1 MEFVCNMVDIS
12 KIKNVTVVG
21 AGVMGYGI
29 AQVALMAGY
38 HVTLVDIKE
47 NIVNNGLAKIE
58 EGLKKAQI
66 KGKLEEGLP
75 ISNIMSR
82 CRKSIDLSS
91 AVKESDF
98 VFEAVVEKLDIKKQI
113 CNLVM
118 ENSPPHCIYASNT
131 STFRIT
137 DIAADSN
144 RPENVIGMHFFLPV
158 VLQCC
163 VEVMKGEKTSDRV
176 LDIGVEIG
184 KRLPCLKG
192 KRFSVRMEK
201 ESPGFIA
208 NRLLMPPIIYLSWIF
223 DQAFEKGIPWEQ
235 IDADAEARKLIPMG
249 PCELTDYLGVDTSYN
264 VLKSYEKIFSPDFA
278 PGKVLTN
285 LVSEGNLGRK
295 TGRGFYDWTAGKPE
309 IRLDKKAGILNPEM
323 TMAIMLNEGCKLLE
337 ENIVSGYKIIDDVM
351 LTGTSMPGPFSP
363 GKRNYV
369 KWSKMLDEFVKLSD
383 KTYLKPC
390 ALLRFGGFIN
400 MRK

>member
-1 MEFVCNMVDIS
+1 MVDIS
-12 KIKNVTVVG
+12 EIKNITVVG

-38 HVTLVDIKE
+38 NVTLVDVKN
-47 NIVNNGLAKIE
+47 NIVTNGFTKIE

-66 KGKLEEGLP
+66 KGKLEEGASV
-75 ISNIMSR
+75 SNIMSR

-118 ENSPPHCIYASNT
+118 ENSSPHCIFASNT

-137 DIAADSN
+137 DIAEDSI

-163 VEVMKGEKTSDRV
+163 VEVMKGEKTSDRA

-192 KRFSVRMEK
+192 KRLSVRIEK

-223 DQAFEKGIPWEQ
+223 DIAFEKGIPWEQ

-264 VLKSYEKIFSPDFA
+264 VLKSYEMMFSPDFA

-285 LVSEGNLGRK
+285 LVMKGYLGRK
-295 TGRGFYDWTAGKPE
+295 SGRGFYDWTAGRPK
-309 IRLDKKAGILNPEM
+309 INLNKKAGILNPEM

-337 ENIVSGYKIIDDVM
+337 EKIVSGYKIIDDVM
-351 LTGTSMPGPFSP
+351 LAGTSMPGPFGP
-363 GKRNYV
+363 GKRNYE
-369 KWSKMLDEFVKLSD
+369 KWSKLLEDFVEISD
-383 KTYLKPC
+383 KKYLKPC
-390 ALLRFGGFIN
+390 KLMKSGGFIH

>member
-1 MEFVCNMVDIS
+1 MVDIS
-12 KIKNVTVVG
+12 KVKNITVVG
-21 AGVMGYGI
+21 AGVMGNGI
-29 AQVALMAGY
+29 AQVALMAGFN
-38 HVTLVDIKE
+38 VILVDVKE
-47 NIVNNGLAKIE
+47 NIVNNGIAKIK
-58 EGLKKAQI
+58 EGLKKVQI
-66 KGKLEEGLP
+66 KGKLGEGIS

-98 VFEAVVEKLDIKKQI
+98 VFEAVVEKLDIKKQV
-113 CNLVM
+113 CDLVM
-118 ENSPPHCIYASNT
+118 ENSPPHCIFASNT

-137 DIAADSN
+137 DIAEDSN
-144 RPENVIGMHFFLPV
+144 KPENVIGMHFFLPV

-163 VEVMKGEKTSDRV
+163 VEVMKGEKTTDKA

-192 KRFSVRMEK
+192 KRLSVRIEK

-208 NRLLMPPIIYLSWIF
+208 NRLLTPPIIYLNWIF
-223 DQAFEKGIPWEQ
+223 DLALEKGIPWEQ
-235 IDADAEARKLIPMG
+235 IDADAEARKLTPMG
-249 PCELTDYLGVDTSYN
+249 PCELTDYLGVDTTYN
-264 VLKSYEKIFSPDFA
+264 ALKSYEKIFSSDFA

-285 LVSEGNLGRK
+285 LVVEGNLGRI

-309 IRLDKKAGILNPEM
+309 IFLNKKAGILNPEI

-337 ENIVSGYKIIDDVM
+337 EKIVSGYKIIDDVM
-351 LTGTSMPGPFSP
+351 LTGTSMPGPFGP
-363 GKRNYV
+363 GKRNYI
-369 KWSKMLDEFVKLSD
+369 KWSKMLEDFVELSD
-383 KTYLKPC
+383 KKYLKPC
-390 ALLRFGGFIN
+390 ELMKSGGFIN

>member
-1 MEFVCNMVDIS
+1 MVDIS
-12 KIKNVTVVG
+12 RVKNITVVG

-29 AQVALMAGY
+29 AQVALMAGFN
-38 HVTLVDIKE
+38 VILVDVKE
-47 NIVNNGLAKIE
+47 NIVNIGLAKIE

-66 KGKLEEGLP
+66 KGKLEEG
-75 ISNIMSR
+75 ISISSIMSR

-91 AVKESDF
+91 SVKETDF

-113 CNLVM
+113 CNVVM
-118 ENSPPHCIYASNT
+118 ENSPPHCIFASNT
-131 STFRIT
+131 STFKIT

-163 VEVMKGEKTSDRV
+163 VEVMKGEKSSNEA
-176 LDIGVEIG
+176 LDIGVELG

-192 KRFSVRMEK
+192 KRLSVRIEK

-278 PGKVLTN
+278 PGKVITN
-285 LVSEGNLGRK
+285 LVREGNLGRK
-295 TGRGFYDWTAGKPE
+295 TGRGFYDWTAGRPE
-309 IRLDKKAGILNPEM
+309 INLNIKAGILNPEM

-337 ENIVSGYKIIDDVM
+337 EKIVSGYKIIDRVM

-363 GKRNYV
+363 GKVNYK
-369 KWSKMLDEFVKLSD
+369 KWSKILEDFVEISD
-383 KTYLKPC
+383 KKYLKPC
-390 ALLRFGGFIN
+390 ELMKSGGFIN
-400 MRK
+400 MRN

>member
-1 MEFVCNMVDIS
+1 MVDINT
-12 KIKNVTVVG
+12 IKNITVVG

-29 AQVALMAGY
+29 AQVALMAGFN
-38 HVTLVDIKE
+38 VILVDVKE

-66 KGKLEEGLP
+66 KGKLDEGIS
-75 ISNIMSR
+75 ISNIMAR
-82 CRKSIDLSS
+82 CRISIDLSS

-118 ENSPPHCIYASNT
+118 ENSPPHCIFASNT

-137 DIAADSN
+137 DIAADSIK
-144 RPENVIGMHFFLPV
+144 PENVIGMHFFLPV

-163 VEVMKGEKTSDRV
+163 VEVMKGEKTSERA

-192 KRFSVRMEK
+192 KRLSVRIEK

-223 DQAFEKGIPWEQ
+223 DRAFEKGIPWEQ
-235 IDADAEARKLIPMG
+235 IDADAGARKLIPMG
-249 PCELTDYLGVDTSYN
+249 PCELTDYLGVDTTYN

-278 PGKVLTN
+278 PGKVLTD
-285 LVSEGNLGRK
+285 LVTKGYLGRK
-295 TGRGFYDWTAGKPE
+295 TGRGFYDWTVGRPK
-309 IRLDKKAGILNPEM
+309 INLNKKAGILNPEM

-351 LTGTSMPGPFSP
+351 LAGTSMPGPFGP
-363 GKRNYV
+363 GKRNYE
-369 KWSKMLDEFVKLSD
+369 KWSKMLEDFVEISD
-383 KTYLKPC
+383 KKYLKPC
-390 ALLRFGGFIN
+390 ILMKSGGFIN

>member
-1 MEFVCNMVDIS
+1 MVDIS
-12 KIKNVTVVG
+12 NVKNITVIG

-29 AQVALMAGY
+29 AQVALMAGFN
-38 HVTLVDIKE
+38 VILVDVKE
-47 NIVNNGLAKIE
+47 NIVNSGLVKIE

-66 KGKLEEGLP
+66 KGKLEEGV
-75 ISNIMSR
+75 SVSKIMSR

-98 VFEAVVEKLDIKKQI
+98 VIEAIVEKLDIKKQV

-118 ENSPPHCIYASNT
+118 ENSPSHCIYASNT

-137 DIAADSN
+137 DIAEDSN
-144 RPENVIGMHFFLPV
+144 KPENVIGMHFFLPV

-163 VEVMKGEKTSDRV
+163 VEVMKGEKTSDRA
-176 LDIGVEIG
+176 LDIGIEIG

-192 KRFSVRMEK
+192 KRLSVRIEK

-208 NRLLMPPIIYLSWIF
+208 NRLLMPPIIYLSWIY
-223 DQAFEKGIPWEQ
+223 DIAFEKGIPWEQ

-264 VLKSYEKIFSPDFA
+264 VLKSYEKMFSPDFA
-278 PGKVLTN
+278 PGKVLTD
-285 LVSEGNLGRK
+285 LVTKGYFGRK
-295 TGRGFYDWTAGKPE
+295 TGRGFYDWTTGRPK
-309 IRLDKKAGILNPEM
+309 INLNKKAGILNPEM

-337 ENIVSGYKIIDDVM
+337 EKIVSGYKIIDDVM
-351 LTGTSMPGPFSP
+351 LAGTSMPGPFGP
-363 GKRNYV
+363 GKRNYE
-369 KWSKMLDEFVKLSD
+369 KWSKMLEDFVKISD
-383 KTYLKPC
+383 KKYLKPC
-390 ALLRFGGFIN
+390 NLMKSGGFID

>member
-1 MEFVCNMVDIS
+1 MVDIS
-12 KIKNVTVVG
+12 KLKNITVVG

-29 AQVALMAGY
+29 AQAALMARFN
-38 HVTLVDIKE
+38 VILVDVKE
-47 NIVNNGLAKIE
+47 NIVNSGLAKIE

-66 KGKLEEGLP
+66 KGMLEEGIS

-82 CRKSIDLSS
+82 CKTSIDLSS

-98 VFEAVVEKLDIKKQI
+98 VFEAIVENLDIKKQV

-118 ENSPPHCIYASNT
+118 ENSPPHCIFASNT

-137 DIAADSN
+137 DIAEDSTK
-144 RPENVIGMHFFLPV
+144 PGNVIGMHFFLPV

-163 VEVMKGEKTSDRV
+163 VEVMKGEKTTDKA
-176 LDIGVEIG
+176 LDLGVEIG

-192 KRFSVRMEK
+192 KRVSVRIEK

-208 NRLLMPPIIYLSWIF
+208 NRLLIPPIIYLSWIF
-223 DQAFEKGIPWEQ
+223 DIAFEKGIPWEQ
-235 IDADAEARKLIPMG
+235 IDADAEARILVPMG
-249 PCELTDYLGVDTSYN
+249 PCELTDYLGVDTTYN
-264 VLKSYEKIFSPDFA
+264 VLKSFEKMFSPDFA
-278 PGKVLTN
+278 PGKVLTD
-285 LVSEGNLGRK
+285 LVTKGYLGRK
-295 TGRGFYDWTAGKPE
+295 TGRGFYDWTTGRPK
-309 IRLDKKAGILNPEM
+309 INLNKKAGILNPEL

-351 LTGTSMPGPFSP
+351 LAGTSMPGPFGP
-363 GKRNYV
+363 GKRNYE
-369 KWSKMLDEFVKLSD
+369 KWSKMLEDFVEISD
-383 KTYLKPC
+383 KKYLKPC
-390 ALLRFGGFIN
+390 DLMKSGGFIK

>member
-1 MEFVCNMVDIS
+1 MVDIS
-12 KIKNVTVVG
+12 TIKNITVVG

-29 AQVALMAGY
+29 AQVALMAGFN
-38 HVTLVDIKE
+38 VILVDVKE

-58 EGLKKAQI
+58 EGLKKAQK
-66 KGKLEEGLP
+66 KGKLDEGIS
-75 ISNIMSR
+75 ISNIMAR
-82 CRKSIDLSS
+82 CRISIDLSS

-118 ENSPPHCIYASNT
+118 ENSPPHCIFASNT

-137 DIAADSN
+137 DIAADSIK
-144 RPENVIGMHFFLPV
+144 PENVIGMHFFLPV

-163 VEVMKGEKTSDRV
+163 VEVMKGEKTSERA
-176 LDIGVEIG
+176 LDISVEIG

-192 KRFSVRMEK
+192 KRLSVRIEK

-223 DQAFEKGIPWEQ
+223 DRAFEKGIPWEQ
-235 IDADAEARKLIPMG
+235 IDADAGARKLIPMG
-249 PCELTDYLGVDTSYN
+249 PCELTDYLGVDTTYN

-278 PGKVLTN
+278 PGKVLTD
-285 LVSEGNLGRK
+285 LVTKGYLGRK
-295 TGRGFYDWTAGKPE
+295 TGRGFYDWTVGRPK
-309 IRLDKKAGILNPEM
+309 INLNKKAGILNPEM

-351 LTGTSMPGPFSP
+351 LAGTSMPGPFNP
-363 GKRNYV
+363 GKRNYE
-369 KWSKMLDEFVKLSD
+369 KWSKMLEDFVELSD
-383 KTYLKPC
+383 KKHLKPC
-390 ALLRFGGFIN
+390 ELMKSGGFIH

>member
-1 MEFVCNMVDIS
+1 MVDIS
-12 KIKNVTVVG
+12 KFKNITVVG

-38 HVTLVDIKE
+38 NVTLVDVKE
-47 NIVNNGLAKIE
+47 NIVINGLAKIE
-58 EGLKKAQI
+58 EGLKKAQV
-66 KGKLEEGLP
+66 KGKLEEGTS
-75 ISNIMSR
+75 ISSIMLR
-82 CRKSIDLSS
+82 CKTSIDLSS

-98 VFEAVVEKLDIKKQI
+98 VFEAVVEKLDVKKQI

-118 ENSPPHCIYASNT
+118 KNSPLHCIFASNT

-137 DIAADSN
+137 DISEGSN

-163 VEVMKGEKTSDRV
+163 VEVMKGEKTSDRA

-184 KRLPCLKG
+184 KQLPCLKG
-192 KRFSVRMEK
+192 KRLSVRIEK

-208 NRLLMPPIIYLSWIF
+208 NRLLMPPIIYLNWIF

-235 IDADAEARKLIPMG
+235 IDADAEARKLTPMG
-249 PCELTDYLGVDTSYN
+249 PCELNDYLGLDTTYN

-285 LVSEGNLGRK
+285 LVSKGNFGRK
-295 TGRGFYDWTAGKPE
+295 TGRGFYDWTKGKPE
-309 IRLDKKAGILNPEM
+309 INLNKKAGILNPEV

-337 ENIVSGYKIIDDVM
+337 ENIVPGYKIIDDVM
-351 LTGTSMPGPFSP
+351 LAGTSMPGPFGP
-363 GKRNYV
+363 GKRNYE
-369 KWSKMLDEFVKLSD
+369 KWSKLLEDFVELSG
-383 KTYLKPC
+383 KKYLKPC
-390 ALLRFGGFIN
+390 TLMKSGSFIT

>member
-1 MEFVCNMVDIS
+1 MMDIS
-12 KIKNVTVVG
+12 KVKNITVVG

-29 AQVALMAGY
+29 AQVALMAGFN
-38 HVTLVDIKE
+38 VILVDIKE

-66 KGKLEEGLP
+66 KGKLEEG
-75 ISNIMSR
+75 ISISSIMSR

-91 AVKESDF
+91 SVKETDF

-118 ENSPPHCIYASNT
+118 ENSPPHCIFASNT
-131 STFRIT
+131 STFKIT

-163 VEVMKGEKTSDRV
+163 VEVMKGEKTSNDA
-176 LDIGVEIG
+176 LDIGVELG

-192 KRFSVRMEK
+192 KRLSVRIEK

-208 NRLLMPPIIYLSWIF
+208 NRLLIPSIIYLSWIF

-278 PGKVLTN
+278 PGKVITN
-285 LVSEGNLGRK
+285 LVREGNLGRK
-295 TGRGFYDWTAGKPE
+295 TGRGFYDWTAGRPE
-309 IRLDKKAGILNPEM
+309 INLSKKAGILNPEM
-323 TMAIMLNEGCKLLE
+323 TIAIMLNEGCKLLE
-337 ENIVSGYKIIDDVM
+337 ENIVSGYKIIDRVM
-351 LTGTSMPGPFSP
+351 LAGTSMPGPFGS
-363 GKRNYV
+363 GKINYE
-369 KWSKMLDEFVKLSD
+369 KWSKMLEDFVEISD
-383 KTYLKPC
+383 KKYLKPC
-390 ALLRFGGFIN
+390 ELMKSGGFIN
-400 MRK
+400 MRN

>member
-1 MEFVCNMVDIS
+1 MVDIS
-12 KIKNVTVVG
+12 EIKNITVVG

-38 HVTLVDIKE
+38 NVTLVDVKN
-47 NIVNNGLAKIE
+47 NIVTNGFTKIE

-66 KGKLEEGLP
+66 KGKLEKGASV
-75 ISNIMSR
+75 SNIMSR

-118 ENSPPHCIYASNT
+118 ENSSPHCIFASNT

-137 DIAADSN
+137 DIAEDSI

-163 VEVMKGEKTSDRV
+163 VEVMKGEKTSDRA

-192 KRFSVRMEK
+192 KRLSVRIEK

-223 DQAFEKGIPWEQ
+223 DIAFEKGIPWEQ

-264 VLKSYEKIFSPDFA
+264 VLKSYEMMFSPDFA

-285 LVSEGNLGRK
+285 LVMKGYLGRK
-295 TGRGFYDWTAGKPE
+295 SGRGFYDWTAGRPK
-309 IRLDKKAGILNPEM
+309 INLNKKAGILNPEM

-337 ENIVSGYKIIDDVM
+337 EKIVSGYKIIDDVM
-351 LTGTSMPGPFSP
+351 LAGTSMPGPFGP
-363 GKRNYV
+363 GKRNYE
-369 KWSKMLDEFVKLSD
+369 KWSKLLEDFVEISD
-383 KTYLKPC
+383 KKYLKPC
-390 ALLRFGGFIN
+390 KLMKSGGFIH

>member
-1 MEFVCNMVDIS
+1 MADIS
-12 KIKNVTVVG
+12 KVKNITVVG

-29 AQVALMAGY
+29 AQVALMAGFM
-38 HVTLVDIKE
+38 VTLVDLKE
-47 NIVNNGLAKIE
+47 NIVNNGLTKIE

-66 KGKLEEGLP
+66 KSKLEEGLTV
-75 ISNIMSR
+75 SNIMSR
-82 CRKSIDLSS
+82 CRKSIDLPS

-98 VFEAVVEKLDIKKQI
+98 VFEAVVEKLEVKKQI
-113 CNLVM
+113 CKLVM
-118 ENSPPHCIYASNT
+118 ENSPPHCIFASNT

-137 DIAADSN
+137 DIAEDSK

-163 VEVMKGEKTSDRV
+163 VEVMKGKRTTDRA

-184 KRLPCLKG
+184 KKLPCLKG
-192 KRFSVRMEK
+192 KRLSVRIEK

-208 NRLLMPPIIYLSWIF
+208 NRLLMTPIIYLNWIF

-249 PCELTDYLGVDTSYN
+249 PCELNDYLGLDTTYN
-264 VLKSYEKIFSPDFA
+264 VLKSYEKIFSSDFA

-285 LVSEGNLGRK
+285 LVREGNLGRK
-295 TGRGFYDWTAGKPE
+295 TGRGFYDWTTGKPD
-309 IRLDKKAGILNPEM
+309 INLNKKAGILNPEM

-337 ENIVSGYKIIDDVM
+337 EKIVSGYKIIDRVM
-351 LTGTSMPGPFSP
+351 LTGTSMPGPFGP
-363 GKRNYV
+363 GKNNYE
-369 KWSKMLDEFVKLSD
+369 KWSKMLEDFVEISNK
-383 KTYLKPC
+383 KYLKPC
-390 ALLRFGGFIN
+390 ELMKSGSFIN
-400 MRK
+400 MRN

>member
-1 MEFVCNMVDIS
+1 MVDIS
-12 KIKNVTVVG
+12 KIKNITVIG

-29 AQVALMAGY
+29 AQVALMAGFK
-38 HVTLVDIKE
+38 VTLVDIKE
-47 NIVNNGLAKIE
+47 NILNNGLAKIE
-58 EGLKKAQI
+58 GGLKKAQI
-66 KGKLEEGLP
+66 KGKLEEGAS

-118 ENSPPHCIYASNT
+118 KNSPAHCIFASNT

-192 KRFSVRMEK
+192 KRLSVRMEK

-223 DQAFEKGIPWEQ
+223 DQAFDKGIPWEQ

-278 PGKVLTN
+278 PGKVLTK

-295 TGRGFYDWTAGKPE
+295 TGQGFYDWTAGKPE

-323 TMAIMLNEGCKLLE
+323 SMAIMLNEGCKLLE

-351 LTGTSMPGPFSP
+351 LTGTSMPGPFGP
-363 GKRNYV
+363 GKRNYI
-369 KWSKMLDEFVKLSD
+369 KWSKMLDEFVEISE
-383 KTYLKPC
+383 KTYLRPC
-390 ALLRFGGFIN
+390 ALMRSGGFIN

>member
-1 MEFVCNMVDIS
+1 MADIS
-12 KIKNVTVVG
+12 KVKNVTVVG

-29 AQVALMAGY
+29 AQVALMAGFR
-38 HVTLVDIKE
+38 VTLVDVKE
-47 NIVNNGLAKIE
+47 NIVNNGLTKIE

-66 KGKLEEGLP
+66 KGKLEEG
-75 ISNIMSR
+75 ITVSNIMSR
-82 CRKSIDLSS
+82 CRKSIDLPS

-98 VFEAVVEKLDIKKQI
+98 VFEAVVEKLEVKKQI
-113 CNLVM
+113 CKLVM
-118 ENSPPHCIYASNT
+118 ENSPPHCIFASNT

-137 DIAADSN
+137 DIAEDSK

-163 VEVMKGEKTSDRV
+163 VEVMKGKRTTDRA

-192 KRFSVRMEK
+192 KRLSVRIEK

-208 NRLLMPPIIYLSWIF
+208 NRLLMPPIIYLNWIF

-249 PCELTDYLGVDTSYN
+249 PCELNDYLGLDTTYN
-264 VLKSYEKIFSPDFA
+264 VLKSYEKIFSSDFA

-285 LVSEGNLGRK
+285 LVREGNLGRK
-295 TGRGFYDWTAGKPE
+295 TGRGFYDWSTGKPD
-309 IRLDKKAGILNPEM
+309 INLNKKAGILNPEM

-337 ENIVSGYKIIDDVM
+337 EKIVSGYKIIDRVM

-363 GKRNYV
+363 GKNNYE
-369 KWSKMLDEFVKLSD
+369 KWSKMLEDFVEISNK
-383 KTYLKPC
+383 KYLKPC
-390 ALLRFGGFIN
+390 ELMKSGGFIN
-400 MRK
+400 MRN

>member
-1 MEFVCNMVDIS
+1 MVDINN
-12 KIKNVTVVG
+12 IKNITVVG

-29 AQVALMAGY
+29 AQVALMAGFN
-38 HVTLVDIKE
+38 VILVDVKE
-47 NIVNNGLAKIE
+47 NIVNVGLAKIE

-66 KGKLEEGLP
+66 KGKLDEGIS

-118 ENSPPHCIYASNT
+118 ENSPPHCIFATNT

-137 DIAADSN
+137 DIAKDSN
-144 RPENVIGMHFFLPV
+144 KPENVIGMHFFLPV

-163 VEVMKGEKTSDRV
+163 VEVMKGEKTSDKA
-176 LDIGVEIG
+176 LDLGVEIG

-192 KRFSVRMEK
+192 KRLSVRIEK

-208 NRLLMPPIIYLSWIF
+208 NRLLIPPIIYLRWIF
-223 DQAFEKGIPWEQ
+223 DTAFEKGIPWEQ

-249 PCELTDYLGVDTSYN
+249 PCELTDYLGVDTTYN
-264 VLKSYEKIFSPDFA
+264 VLKSYEKMFSPDFA
-278 PGKVLTN
+278 PGKVLTD
-285 LVSEGNLGRK
+285 LVTKGYLGRK
-295 TGRGFYDWTAGKPE
+295 TGRGFYDWTTGRPK
-309 IRLDKKAGILNPEM
+309 INLNKKAGILNPEM
-323 TMAIMLNEGCKLLE
+323 TMAIMLNEGCRLLE

-351 LTGTSMPGPFSP
+351 LAGTSMPGPFGP
-363 GKRNYV
+363 GKRSYE
-369 KWSKMLDEFVKLSD
+369 KWSKMLEAFVEISEKR
-383 KTYLKPC
+383 YLKPC
-390 ALLRFGGFIN
+390 DLMKSGGFIK

>member
-1 MEFVCNMVDIS
+1 MVDIS
-12 KIKNVTVVG
+12 EIKNITVVG

-38 HVTLVDIKE
+38 NVTLVDVKD
-47 NIVNNGLAKIE
+47 NIVTNGFTKIE
-58 EGLKKAQI
+58 EGLKKTQM
-66 KGKLEEGLP
+66 KGKLEEG
-75 ISNIMSR
+75 ISISEIMSR
-82 CRKSIDLSS
+82 CRKSIDLAS

-98 VFEAVVEKLDIKKQI
+98 VIEAVVEKLDIKKQI
-113 CNLVM
+113 CNIVM
-118 ENSPPHCIYASNT
+118 ENSPPHCIFASNT
-131 STFRIT
+131 SSFRIT
-137 DIAADSN
+137 DIAKDSN

-163 VEVMKGEKTSDRV
+163 VEVMKGEKTSDDA
-176 LDIGVEIG
+176 LDISVEIG

-192 KRFSVRMEK
+192 KRLSVRIEK

-208 NRLLMPPIIYLSWIF
+208 NRLLMPPNIYLNWVF

-249 PCELTDYLGVDTSYN
+249 PCELIDYLGVDTTYN
-264 VLKSYEKIFSPDFA
+264 VLKSYETMFSPDFA
-278 PGKVLTN
+278 PGKVLTK
-285 LVSEGNLGRK
+285 LVTKGYLGRK
-295 TGRGFYDWTAGKPE
+295 TRRGFYDWTTGKPT
-309 IRLDKKAGILNPEM
+309 INLNKKAGILKPEM

-351 LTGTSMPGPFSP
+351 LAGTSMPGPFGP
-363 GKRNYV
+363 GKRNYE
-369 KWSKMLDEFVKLSD
+369 KWSKMLEEFVEISD
-383 KTYLKPC
+383 KKYIKPC
-390 ALLRFGGFIN
+390 KLMKSGGFIN

>member
-1 MEFVCNMVDIS
+1 MVDIS
-12 KIKNVTVVG
+12 EVKNLTVVG

-29 AQVALMAGY
+29 AQVALMAGFN
-38 HVTLVDIKE
+38 VILVDVKE

-66 KGKLEEGLP
+66 KGKLEEG
-75 ISNIMSR
+75 ISISSLMSR
-82 CRKSIDLSS
+82 CRKSIDLLSS
-91 AVKESDF
+91 VKETDF

-118 ENSPPHCIYASNT
+118 ENSPPHCIFASNT
-131 STFRIT
+131 STFKIT

-163 VEVMKGEKTSDRV
+163 VEVMKGEKTSNDA
-176 LDIGVEIG
+176 LDIGVELG

-192 KRFSVRMEK
+192 KRLSVRIEK

-208 NRLLMPPIIYLSWIF
+208 NRLLMPSIIYLSWIF

-249 PCELTDYLGVDTSYN
+249 PCELNDYLGLDTTYN

-278 PGKVLTN
+278 PGKVITN
-285 LVSEGNLGRK
+285 LVREGNFGRK
-295 TGRGFYDWTAGKPE
+295 TGRGFYDWTTGRPE
-309 IRLDKKAGILNPEM
+309 INLNIKAGILNPEM

-337 ENIVSGYKIIDDVM
+337 ENIVPGYKIIDRVM
-351 LTGTSMPGPFSP
+351 LAGTSMPGPFGP
-363 GKRNYV
+363 GKINYE
-369 KWSKMLDEFVKLSD
+369 KWTKMLEDFVEISD
-383 KTYLKPC
+383 KKYLKPC
-390 ALLRFGGFIN
+390 ELMKSGGFIN

>member
-1 MEFVCNMVDIS
+1 MMEVS

-29 AQVALMAGY
+29 AQVALMAGFT
-38 HVTLVDIKE
+38 VTLVDIKE
-47 NIVNNGLAKIE
+47 SIVNNGLTKIE

-66 KGKLEEGLP
+66 KGKIEKGVSVSDLMLK
-75 ISNIMSR
+75 
-82 CRKSIDLSS
+82 CKTSIDLST

-98 VFEAVVEKLDIKKQI
+98 IFEAVVEKLDVKKQI
-113 CNLVM
+113 CKIVM
-118 ENSPPHCIYASNT
+118 ENSPPHCIFASNT
-131 STFRIT
+131 SSFRIT
-137 DIAADSN
+137 AIAEDSK

-158 VLQCC
+158 ILQCC
-163 VEVMKGEKTSDRV
+163 VEVMRGDKTSDHA
-176 LDIGVEIG
+176 LDVGVEIG

-192 KRFSVRMEK
+192 KRLSVKIEK

-208 NRLLMPPIIYLSWIF
+208 NRLLMPPNIYLNYIF
-223 DQAFEKGIPWEQ
+223 DLAFEKGIPWEQ

-249 PCELTDYLGVDTSYN
+249 PCEMIDYLGVDTTYN
-264 VLKSYEKIFSPDFA
+264 VLKSYAKMFSPDFA

-285 LVSEGNLGRK
+285 LVREGKLGRK
-295 TGRGFYDWTAGKPE
+295 TKQGFYDWTTGKPE
-309 IRLDKKAGILNPEM
+309 IQLNIKARILKPEM

-351 LTGTSMPGPFSP
+351 LAGTSMPGPFGP
-363 GKRNYV
+363 GKNNYE
-369 KWSKMLDEFVKLSD
+369 KWSKMLEDFVEISGK
-383 KTYLKPC
+383 KYLLPC
-390 ALLRFGGFIN
+390 NLMKSGDFIN

>member
-1 MEFVCNMVDIS
+1 MVDIS
-12 KIKNVTVVG
+12 NIKNIAVVG

-38 HVTLVDIKE
+38 DVTLVDVKE
-47 NIVNNGLAKIE
+47 NIVNNGLAKIK

-66 KGKLEEGLP
+66 KGKLEEGVR

-82 CRKSIDLSS
+82 CITSIDLSS

-98 VFEAVVEKLDIKKQI
+98 VFEAIVEKLDVKKQV

-118 ENSPPHCIYASNT
+118 ENSPPHCIFASNT

-137 DIAADSN
+137 DIAKDSN
-144 RPENVIGMHFFLPV
+144 KPENVIGMHFFLPV

-163 VEVMKGEKTSDRV
+163 VEVMKGEKTTDNA

-192 KRFSVRMEK
+192 KRFSVRIEK

-223 DQAFEKGIPWEQ
+223 DIAFEKGIPWEQ

-249 PCELTDYLGVDTSYN
+249 PCELTDYLGVDTTYN
-264 VLKSYEKIFSPDFA
+264 VLKSYEKMFSPDFA
-278 PGKVLTN
+278 PGKVLTD
-285 LVSEGNLGRK
+285 LVLKGYLGRK
-295 TGRGFYDWTAGKPE
+295 SERGFYDWTTGKPK
-309 IRLDKKAGILNPEM
+309 INLNIKAGILNPEM

-337 ENIVSGYKIIDDVM
+337 DGIVSGYKIIDDVM
-351 LTGTSMPGPFSP
+351 LAGASMPGPFGP
-363 GKRNYV
+363 GKRNYE
-369 KWSKMLDEFVKLSD
+369 KWSKMLEDFVEISD
-383 KTYLKPC
+383 KKYLKPC
-390 ALLRFGGFIN
+390 NLMKSGGFIK
-400 MRK
+400 MRR